1 MGLDVTHGA
10 FSGAYSAFN
19 NLRRFLLRSIGGSW
33 PPHDDKKL
41 KDGHWYFGEGY
52 STKTHKGLTEF
63 FGHSDCD
70 GEISPEMCKIVADEL
85 EAILP
90 YVEELAK
97 KEMPHGHILRD
108 GGYIVCTK
116 QFIAGCRLAHELNE
130 PLEFR

>member
-41 KDGHWYFGEGY
+41 KDGYWYFGEGY

-70 GEISPEMCKIVADEL
+70 GEISPEMCKFVADEL

-90 YVEELAK
+90 YVEELAR

-108 GGYIVCTK
+108 GGYIGDKTVYCWLQTST
-116 QFIAGCRLAHELNE
+116 
-130 PLEFR
+130 

>member
-1 MGLDVTHGA
+1 LA
-10 FSGAYSAFN
+10 ASC
-19 NLRRFLLRSIGGSW
+19 
-33 PPHDDKKL
+33 
-41 KDGHWYFGEGY
+41 WYFGDGY

-108 GGYIVCTK
+108 GGYIIRK
-116 QFIAGCRLAHELNE
+116 GDRLAQAVIIDFKVKRKN
-130 PLEFR
+130 PG

>member
-1 MGLDVTHGA
+1 MA
-10 FSGAYSAFN
+10 ASC
-19 NLRRFLLRSIGGSW
+19 
-33 PPHDDKKL
+33 
-41 KDGHWYFGEGY
+41 WYFGDGY

-97 KEMPHGHILRD
+97 KKCLMVIYCVMVDTLSAKE
-108 GGYIVCTK
+108 IVSPK
-116 QFIAGCRLAHELNE
+116 
-130 PLEFR
+130 P